1 MHARTL
7 QGAELAA
14 GDSICARLSGENAK
28 RARDGA
34 ALTVNAVLL
43 GAAARDSCA
52 SERAESQ
59 VPVVW
64 SAHAALV
71 ARARTAEFVGLPR
84 AFEGGHAPRAF

>member
-52 SERAESQ
+52 SER
-59 VPVVW
+59 V
-64 SAHAALV
+64 
-71 ARARTAEFVGLPR
+71 T
-84 AFEGGHAPRAF
+84 